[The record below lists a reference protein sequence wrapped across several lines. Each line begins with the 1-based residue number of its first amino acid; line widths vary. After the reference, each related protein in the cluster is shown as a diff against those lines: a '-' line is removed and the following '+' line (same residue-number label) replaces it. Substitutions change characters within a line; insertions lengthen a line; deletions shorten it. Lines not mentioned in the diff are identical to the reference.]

1 VTARPT
7 LLFVSTQFL
16 FPVNTGGRIRTTQI
30 LRGLKGG
37 RFRIVL
43 AMPATTERLR
53 YFRSDIQQVADEVV
67 HWEQGERGML
77 FHYTRLRHVLH
88 RLPIP
93 IRTDLSNR
101 ALEVVEKQLA
111 AKPAVVVFDFLHG
124 AVLSPRQLGVPS
136 VLFTHNVEAEI
147 FKRHLSVA
155 RNPFMRALWRS
166 QFRKIEKF
174 ERHALSAFDRVV
186 AVSERDKQQFEQN
199 YGAKDVEVIPTG
211 VDLDYFK
218 PETSGTSKTV
228 VFTGSMDWLAN
239 IDGLSYFMDEVW
251 PLIVREE
258 PNASMVVVGR
268 SPPADLV
275 RRAEQRGYNWTFTYF
290 VRDIRPHVAGASA
303 FIIPL
308 RVGGGTRLKVFE
320 AMAMGCPVVSTT
332 IGVEGLP
339 VVAGEHYLLGDD
351 AAALAKQ
358 TVALLRDPERGRE
371 LAGHAR
377 AYVENNCSYRNAAG
391 VFEEICLKAMSGR
404 AG

>member
-1 VTARPT
+1 
-7 LLFVSTQFL
+7 
-16 FPVNTGGRIRTTQI
+16 
-30 LRGLKGG
+30 
-37 RFRIVL
+37 
-43 AMPATTERLR
+43 
-53 YFRSDIQQVADEVV
+53 
-67 HWEQGERGML
+67 L

-101 ALEVVEKQLA
+101 ALQVVEKQLA

-124 AVLSPRQLGVPS
+124 AVLAPQRLDVPS

-166 QFRKIEKF
+166 QFRKIERF

-186 AVSERDKQQFEQN
+186 AVSDRDKQQFEQN

-211 VDLDYFK
+211 VDLDYFR
-218 PETSGTSKTV
+218 PEASGMSKTV

-258 PNASMVVVGR
+258 PEANMVVVGR

-275 RRAEQRGYNWTFTYF
+275 RRAEQRGYNWNFTYF

-320 AMAMGCPVVSTT
+320 AMAMGCPVVSTS

-339 VVAGEHYLLGDD
+339 VVAGEHYLLGEDP
-351 AAALAKQ
+351 ATLAQQ
-358 TVALLRDPERGRE
+358 TIALLRDPERGRE

-377 AYVENNCSYRNAAG
+377 AYVENNCSFRNAAG

>member
-88 RLPIP
+88 PLPIP

-101 ALEVVEKQLA
+101 ALAVVEKQLV

-124 AVLSPRQLGVPS
+124 AVLAPRQLDVPS

-155 RNPFMRALWRS
+155 RNPLMRTLWKS

-174 ERHALSAFDRVV
+174 ERHALAAFDRIV
-186 AVSERDKQQFEQN
+186 AVSERDKAQFEQN

-218 PETSGTSKTV
+218 PEASGQSKTV

-251 PLIVREE
+251 PLIVRDE
-258 PNASMVVVGR
+258 PNANMVVVGR

-275 RRAEQRGYNWTFTYF
+275 RRAEQRGYAWNFTYF

-320 AMAMGCPVVSTT
+320 AMAMGCPVVSTS

-351 AAALAKQ
+351 AETLAKQ
-358 TVALLRDPERGRE
+358 TVALLRDPERGRQ

-377 AYVENNCSYRNAAG
+377 AYVENHCSFRNAAA
-391 VFEEICLKAMSGR
+391 VFEEICQKAMSGR

>member
-1 VTARPT
+1 MTARPT

-53 YFRSDIQQVADEVV
+53 YFRSDISEVADEVV
-67 HWEQGERGML
+67 YWPQRERGRL

-101 ALEVVEKQLA
+101 ALELVAKQLA

-124 AVLSPRQLGVPS
+124 AVLAPRQLDVPS

-155 RNPFMRALWRS
+155 GNPFMRALWRS

-186 AVSERDKQQFEQN
+186 AVSERDKAQFEQN

-218 PETSGTSKTV
+218 PETSGQSKTV

-239 IDGLSYFMDEVW
+239 IDGLGYFMDEVW

-275 RRAEQRGYNWTFTYF
+275 RRAEQRGYAWTFTYF
-290 VRDIRPHVAGASA
+290 VRDIRPHVAGAAA

-320 AMAMGCPVVSTT
+320 AMARGCPVVS
-332 IGVEGLP
+332 
-339 VVAGEHYLLGDD
+339 
-351 AAALAKQ
+351 
-358 TVALLRDPERGRE
+358 R
-371 LAGHAR
+371 
-377 AYVENNCSYRNAAG
+377 
-391 VFEEICLKAMSGR
+391 
-404 AG
+404 

>member
-101 ALEVVEKQLA
+101 ALAVVEKQLA

-124 AVLSPRQLGVPS
+124 AVLSPRQLDVPS

-155 RNPFMRALWRS
+155 RNPLMRALWKS
-166 QFRKIEKF
+166 QFRKIERF
-174 ERHALSAFDRVV
+174 ERYALAAFDRIV
-186 AVSERDKQQFEQN
+186 AVSERDKAQFEQN
-199 YGAKDVEVIPTG
+199 YGARDVEVIPTG

-218 PETSGTSKTV
+218 PEASGQSKTV

-251 PLIVREE
+251 PLIVRDE

-275 RRAEQRGYNWTFTYF
+275 RRAEQRGYAWNFTYF

-320 AMAMGCPVVSTT
+320 AMAMGCPVVSTS

-351 AAALAKQ
+351 AETLAKQ
-358 TVALLRDPERGRE
+358 TVALLRDPERGRQ

-377 AYVENNCSYRNAAG
+377 AYVENHCSFRNAAA

>member
-53 YFRSDIQQVADEVV
+53 YFRSDITQVADEVV

-111 AKPAVVVFDFLHG
+111 ARPAVVVFDFLHG
-124 AVLSPRQLGVPS
+124 AVLAPRQLDVPS

-155 RNPFMRALWRS
+155 RNPLMRTLWRS

-218 PETSGTSKTV
+218 PEVSGLSKTV

-239 IDGLSYFMDEVW
+239 IDGLGYFMDEVW

-258 PNASMVVVGR
+258 PNANMVVVGR

-275 RRAEQRGYNWTFTYF
+275 RRAEQRGYNWNFTYF

-351 AAALAKQ
+351 AASLAKQ
-358 TVALLRDPERGRE
+358 TVALLRDPEGGRR

-377 AYVENNCSYRNAAG
+377 AYVESNCSFRNAAG
-391 VFEEICLKAMSGR
+391 VFEEICLQAMSGR